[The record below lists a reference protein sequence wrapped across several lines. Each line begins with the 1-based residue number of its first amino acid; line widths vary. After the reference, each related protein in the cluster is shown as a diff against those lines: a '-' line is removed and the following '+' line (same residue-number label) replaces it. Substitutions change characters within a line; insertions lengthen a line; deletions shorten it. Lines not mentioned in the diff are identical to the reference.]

1 MRLRLQGY
9 ELASVVW
16 FREPRRLLKQ
26 LAAKREPPPADT
38 RFDRLGR
45 SALVLVD
52 GSESLARSPREGE
65 SPHAKHAN
73 LLGVF
78 PRALGWIS
86 RSFFIGLCLAV
97 YSKGICATPQ
107 KQNGDD
113 ADDFLQ
119 NAAIFEVSC
128 LWRLSRA
135 FSTGGEHGAV
145 AGRT

>member
-38 RFDRLGR
+38 RFDHLGR

-73 LLGVF
+73 LLGVC
-78 PRALGWIS
+78 PGALGWRIS
-86 RSFFIGLCLAV
+86 R
-97 YSKGICATPQ
+97 P
-107 KQNGDD
+107 
-113 ADDFLQ
+113 
-119 NAAIFEVSC
+119 
-128 LWRLSRA
+128 R
-135 FSTGGEHGAV
+135 
-145 AGRT
+145 